1 MIFRSF
7 LTRGTKTKAFDGTIN
22 SFAYLRSNLRFKRK
36 VLLVIGIPT
45 TLLFIRLVTVPS
57 CVRSEWILSMQNE
70 NMWSI
75 DKENS
80 IDVNKV
86 AKTVV
91 YSGFFSIDRSLD
103 SSASRR
109 LLTQLLNP
117 NNYNEG
123 EWGTPEYSKTIYYQ
137 DVNGNVIG
145 KTLFDYIGQT
155 RTWPSTERQT
165 RLGELSKK
173 GLEEILELIE

>member
-1 MIFRSF
+1 
-7 LTRGTKTKAFDGTIN
+7 
-22 SFAYLRSNLRFKRK
+22 
-36 VLLVIGIPT
+36 
-45 TLLFIRLVTVPS
+45 
-57 CVRSEWILSMQNE
+57 
-70 NMWSI
+70 MWSI
-75 DKENS
+75 DKEDS